1 MPSQVLIA
9 SGDAPAV
16 EALVIALLG
25 SLLLATAFLSVIGYQ
40 VYCVLRARPLRQGDE
55 DATSSSFMGPDRGA
69 DQGVEKEK
77 ICRYDGREC
86 AACVSCAECRLPVC
100 ILYAEGDYCKDCIR
114 AVSPV
119 GVVCQYVPCR
129 EAAERFCAT
138 CGTPVCDEHTEGD
151 YCGSCV
157 SVLTE

>member
-1 MPSQVLIA
+1 MSHSLPLIA
-9 SGDAPAV
+9 SGDAPAT

-40 VYCVLRARPLRQGDE
+40 VYRVLRARSLRQMDGEGALLSESDE
-55 DATSSSFMGPDRGA
+55 GPGL
-69 DQGVEKEK
+69 GSKEEK
-77 ICRYDGREC
+77 ICRYDSRGC
-86 AACVSCAECRLPVC
+86 PACLSCAECRRPVC
-100 ILYAEGDYCKDCIR
+100 TLYAEGDYCKDCIR

-119 GVVCQYVPCR
+119 GGVCQCVPCR

-138 CGTPVCDEHTEGD
+138 CGTPVCDAHTEGD

-157 SVLTE
+157 GVLTK